1 MASVSL
7 FVFFVLSHLVL
18 LHSAEKGGKR
28 ENPFCLP
35 FQCGKLGNISFPF
48 TKSPLLFKFCG
59 LMPVECD
66 QPHPMIHLPLGDPWS
81 DRRYEVKNISYTNT
95 TQHIRVKDHSLLE
108 YLKTHKCE
116 NLDNFAFPH
125 SPLISFK
132 LTTPN
137 RTLFKCN
144 PTLHIT
150 PHRNFKNVT
159 CRDHYNFYY
168 SPLNEASQSS
178 PSGCLPIQ
186 LPVNETSHKDE
197 LNLIAEFD
205 LELHVSD
212 DCSSCHG
219 KEGKG
224 IDIGITQ
231 KCFDAHTRTFMNM
244 DIDSFILFI
253 YAEVVPNTCVATIR
267 FCL

>member
-7 FVFFVLSHLVL
+7 FVFFVLSHLLL
-18 LHSAEKGGKR
+18 LHSAIEEGKR
-28 ENPFCLP
+28 ENPYCRH

-48 TKSPLLFKFCG
+48 TKIPSPSQFCR
-59 LMPVECD
+59 LMQVVCD
-66 QPHPMIHLPLGDPWS
+66 ETPPMILLPLGVQS
-81 DRRYEVKNISYTNT
+81 ERRYEVLNISYTDT
-95 TQHIRVKDHSLLE
+95 IQHIRVKDHFLLE
-108 YLKTHKCE
+108 YLKSNKCPYF
-116 NLDNFAFPH
+116 DNFAFPNF
-125 SPLISFK
+125 PFISFK
-132 LTTPN
+132 PN

-144 PTLHIT
+144 LNIT
-150 PHRNFKNVT
+150 APRNFKKMT
-159 CRDHYNFYY
+159 CRRYNIYY
-168 SPLNEASQSS
+168 SPSNEASQNLSS
-178 PSGCLPIQ
+178 ECSTIQ

-231 KCFDAHTRTFMNM
+231 KCFDAHTHVH
-244 DIDSFILFI
+244 S
-253 YAEVVPNTCVATIR
+253 
-267 FCL
+267 